1 MKKKI
6 FLLTCLILIF
16 SFTVNAFASSEISDI
31 NSLKQYINTNM
42 NNYVSPITVKY
53 TNPGDITYGVKNN
66 ILTGAY
72 LSDDYTA
79 ASYSDI
85 SFNEKTDETDPSTV
99 DLTITP
105 TYVETKDQ
113 EAYVNNRV
121 EQIISS
127 VIKPGMTDYQ
137 KVAALHDWVVS
148 NVKYDTSLQEISD
161 YTALTD
167 GKTVCRG
174 YSMLLYKLLT
184 NAGFN
189 SHIVLGQ
196 VVEGFKFHH
205 TAEGHAWNMVQ
216 LDGSWYFIDST
227 NDQLS
232 TDTSTKFFLV
242 SGSVLESY
250 GYRWN
255 QTKYP
260 SAPNNYT
267 SSSESE
273 VITKIVISRLSY
285 SKAPVTLKAVAIY
298 KDGEYSVIDNSK
310 ISWTS
315 SNNDVATVN
324 SSGVVTFTG
333 NTGSVTITADY
344 GNVKSQSSTNV
355 YYFLEMT
362 RVNYSS
368 KSQVIKMYKVY
379 SSGYIVPVT
388 SGITWKSSNT
398 TAANIDSNGNLT
410 FTGKNGTA
418 IITGTYDG
426 HTVSQLVI
434 NLAISKK
441 TIKLRSLY
449 RWRMH

>member
-53 TNPGDITYGVKNN
+53 SNPEDINYSVKNN

-72 LSDDYTA
+72 LTDDYTS

-85 SFNEKTDETDPSTV
+85 SFSEKADETDPSSA

-105 TYVETKDQ
+105 AYVETKDQ
-113 EAYVNNRV
+113 EAYVNNKV
-121 EQIISS
+121 TQIIST

-148 NVKYDTSLQEISD
+148 NVKYDTTLKEISD
-161 YTALTD
+161 YTALLD

-196 VVEGFKFHH
+196 VVEGFKFRH

-216 LDGSWYFIDST
+216 IDGIWYFIDST

-242 SGSVLESY
+242 SGSVLQSY
-250 GYRWN
+250 GYRWD
-255 QTKYP
+255 QKKYP
-260 SAPNNYT
+260 SAANNYG
-267 SSSESE
+267 SSSKS
-273 VITKIVISRLSY
+273 VTISKIIISKLAY
-285 SKAPVTLKAVAIY
+285 SKTPVNLKATAVY
-298 KDGEYSVIDNSK
+298 SNGKYSVIDNSK
-310 ISWTS
+310 VSWTS
-315 SNNDVATVN
+315 SNTNIASVN
-324 SSGVVTFTG
+324 SYGIVTFTG
-333 NTGSVTITADY
+333 NTGNVTITAAY
-344 GNVKSQSSTNV
+344 GNVKSNISTSV
-355 YYFLEMT
+355 YYFLGMT

-379 SSGYIVPVT
+379 SNCVIVPVT
-388 SGITWKSSNT
+388 SGVTWKSSNKVF
-398 TAANIDSNGNLT
+398 ANIDNSGNLT

-418 IITGTYDG
+418 IITGTYNG
-426 HTVSQLVI
+426 QTVTQLVI
-434 NLAISKK
+434 SY
-441 TIKLRSLY
+441 TIPDTMRHIY
-449 RWRMH
+449 FRRMR